1 MKREAEVKLQVDFF
15 KQWWLNIDFIWF
27 LILQTYNTISPLP
40 VAAKSEGYVIRKII
54 LYYSPEKL
62 NLYAVISFSIKSCQC
77 RHAHLSFKL
86 LEIFIIYCGQSH
98 FLVICLTCTALIDF
112 PLLFLDTW
120 NLQASLVCIR
130 PWSNQAYYQPTIQ
143 VNNKFGFYEPSS
155 SLTSLLLLSE
165 VNYSIKMRKISQTIL
180 GLSLNLIWQDFL

>member
-1 MKREAEVKLQVDFF
+1 MMIKYWFYLVSYLTNLQHYFPTSSCSQVR
-15 KQWWLNIDFIWF
+15 
-27 LILQTYNTISPLP
+27 
-40 VAAKSEGYVIRKII
+40 GYVIRKII

-62 NLYAVISFSIKSCQC
+62 NLYAVISFSIKPHQC

-98 FLVICLTCTALIDF
+98 FLVICLTCIALIDF
-112 PLLFLDTW
+112 PLPFLDTW
-120 NLQASLVCIR
+120 NLQASLVCVR
-130 PWSNQAYYQPTIQ
+130 PWSNQSYYQPTIQ

-155 SLTSLLLLSE
+155 SLTSLLPLSE
-165 VNYSIKMRKISQTIL
+165 VNYSIKMWNTSQTSL

>member
-15 KQWWLNIDFIWF
+15 KKWWLNIDFIWF

-54 LYYSPEKL
+54 LYYLPEKL

-86 LEIFIIYCGQSH
+86 LEIFIIYCRQSH

-165 VNYSIKMRKISQTIL
+165 VNYSIKMWKISQTIL

>member
-54 LYYSPEKL
+54 LYYLPEKL

-86 LEIFIIYCGQSH
+86 LEIFIIYSRQSH

-165 VNYSIKMRKISQTIL
+165 VNYSIKMWKISQTIL